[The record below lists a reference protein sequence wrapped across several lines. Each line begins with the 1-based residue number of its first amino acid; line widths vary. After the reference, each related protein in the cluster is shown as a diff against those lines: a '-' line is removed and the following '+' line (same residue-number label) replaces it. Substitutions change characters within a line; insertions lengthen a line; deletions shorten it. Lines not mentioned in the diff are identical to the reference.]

1 MDISLILAIVFL
13 ATVAFN
19 VAHWCFRGRERLLYF
34 PKSGCFRL
42 VFTSWAV
49 VTPISAGATL
59 FGWLPS
65 LVFLLISFGF
75 VTTQE
80 LYSIWI
86 RQVQSNQR
94 V

>member
-1 MDISLILAIVFL
+1 MHIRLILAIVFL

-19 VAHWCFRGRERLLYF
+19 VAHWRFRGGERLLYF
-34 PKSGCFRL
+34 PKSGWFRL

-49 VTPISAGATL
+49 VTAISAGASL

-65 LVFLLISFGF
+65 LVFLLLTFSF

-80 LYSIWI
+80 LYSIWV
-86 RQVQSNQR
+86 RQVQSSQR